1 MGIARRLRA
10 EEKGGMEVRAGVGRK
25 EYEKMSRWE
34 DRVEGLASGPG
45 RRARTRRW
53 SP

>member
-10 EEKGGMEVRAGVGRK
+10 EEKGEVEVRAGVGRK

-34 DRVEGLASGPG
+34 DHAEGLVGGPG